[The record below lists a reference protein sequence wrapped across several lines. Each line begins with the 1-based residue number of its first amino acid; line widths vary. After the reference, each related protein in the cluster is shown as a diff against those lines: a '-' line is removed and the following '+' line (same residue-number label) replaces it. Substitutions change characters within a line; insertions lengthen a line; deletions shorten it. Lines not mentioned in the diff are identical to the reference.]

1 VLTWRR
7 AVGFTLAVGVFALF
21 TFMPWLRD
29 HRSVIFMVYLA
40 VLATV
45 GLIRGKP
52 EGTRRLFVSL
62 LVPLVAIVLAALAL
76 WVNAWLGLAF
86 IVIVPTLA
94 LVIAYRRDQRATT
107 H

>member
-1 VLTWRR
+1 MLTWRR

-21 TFMPWLRD
+21 TFTPWLHD

-45 GLIRGKP
+45 GIIRRKP
-52 EGTRRLFVSL
+52 EGTTLLVVSL
-62 LVPLVAIVLAALAL
+62 LVPLVAVVLAALAL
-76 WVNAWLGLAF
+76 WANVWLGLAF